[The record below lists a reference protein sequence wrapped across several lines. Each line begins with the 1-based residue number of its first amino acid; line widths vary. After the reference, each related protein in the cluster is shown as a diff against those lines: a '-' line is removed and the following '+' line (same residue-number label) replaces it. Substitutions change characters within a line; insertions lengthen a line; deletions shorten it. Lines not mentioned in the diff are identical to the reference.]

1 MAKQQDLYEK
11 LGQTSGPTS
20 QQAVAAATG
29 SGQYEGVIPVHA
41 YPNNVLVYPTKSE
54 EANLMLAPVD
64 QIQVAP
70 IDPAPGAVPFTSV
83 GEAIVSVNFDGE
95 EGIEVTGSA
104 NNFYEVDF
112 SQSESANDLVDTSS
126 TLIDGVLTIS
136 DGQVTGS
143 LTHTNGDILTY
154 DMTHNDHFFLAMIWK
169 CCSCRVVVLHRT
181 AAVSFRR
188 TPPHHTV
195 LTSTFWQ
202 KTTSAFYALWSP
214 LYWAAL
220 LPQEAETR
228 FS

>member
-29 SGQYEGVIPVHA
+29 SGQYEGVIQVPA

-95 EGIEVTGSA
+95 EGIEVTGST

-112 SQSESANDLVDTSS
+112 SQSESANDLVDTSGTS
-126 TLIDGVLTIS
+126 IDGVLTIS

-154 DMTHNDHFFLAMIWK
+154 DMTHNDHFFW
-169 CCSCRVVVLHRT
+169 R
-181 AAVSFRR
+181 
-188 TPPHHTV
+188 
-195 LTSTFWQ
+195 
-202 KTTSAFYALWSP
+202 
-214 LYWAAL
+214 
-220 LPQEAETR
+220 
-228 FS
+228 